1 MPGHRG
7 QNIRVGLT
15 RYLGIPVIIAIIL
28 RTQTYR
34 TRYWTLGVRNVLIV
48 YFPRVLLQV
57 EIATKS
63 LLTNVTSVRLV
74 IVVSVHVE
82 GEIVNLK

>member
-1 MPGHRG
+1 M
-7 QNIRVGLT
+7 
-15 RYLGIPVIIAIIL
+15 
-28 RTQTYR
+28 
-34 TRYWTLGVRNVLIV
+34 

-82 GEIVNLK
+82 CEIVNLKYRKIARL

>member
-1 MPGHRG
+1 M
-7 QNIRVGLT
+7 
-15 RYLGIPVIIAIIL
+15 
-28 RTQTYR
+28 
-34 TRYWTLGVRNVLIV
+34 
-48 YFPRVLLQV
+48 LLQV

>member
-1 MPGHRG
+1 M
-7 QNIRVGLT
+7 
-15 RYLGIPVIIAIIL
+15 
-28 RTQTYR
+28 
-34 TRYWTLGVRNVLIV
+34 
-48 YFPRVLLQV
+48 LLQV

-82 GEIVNLK
+82 CEIVNLKKRDCKIVLRNCRNGKVLNVCQKTIQTKEI

>member
-1 MPGHRG
+1 M
-7 QNIRVGLT
+7 N
-15 RYLGIPVIIAIIL
+15 
-28 RTQTYR
+28 
-34 TRYWTLGVRNVLIV
+34 
-48 YFPRVLLQV
+48 FSCVLLQI

-82 GEIVNLK
+82 RQIVNLK